1 VDYQVVK
8 DAGQTRRGVLTYMA
22 ETAVPP
28 RDCAPML
35 GYNGTDNRAALED
48 YKFGCESKTALSRMV
63 VQPSDLMGH
72 AGTAQNESRREG
84 AVTENYKSGKPNE
97 PLKNAYTASTVG
109 SSGG

>member
-1 VDYQVVK
+1 
-8 DAGQTRRGVLTYMA
+8 
-22 ETAVPP
+22 
-28 RDCAPML
+28 
-35 GYNGTDNRAALED
+35 
-48 YKFGCESKTALSRMV
+48 MV

-109 SSGG
+109 GSGG